1 MSGDGT
7 GKARGPTLTSLVDH
21 TALDPGTSVED
32 VERLCREA
40 VEHGFAAVCV
50 NPVHVT
56 RAAARL
62 RGSEVSVATVVSFPL
77 GAHCPG
83 QKAREAR
90 EAIEMGADE
99 IDMVADLAALRA
111 ERWEV
116 LEGEVRAVVEAAGGA
131 AAVKVILE
139 TAALEPRQILRAARV
154 AAAAGADFVK
164 TSTGFHPAG
173 GASAEAV
180 ALLRV
185 GAGPGVGVKA
195 SGGIRTCEEA
205 LRMVAAGATRI
216 GTSSGLALAECE
228 EPLPEPLDRYL
239 SRGDVPPAG
248 EEG

>member
-1 MSGDGT
+1 MSGDGK
-7 GKARGPTLTSLVDH
+7 GRARGASLASLIDH
-21 TALDPGTSVED
+21 TALKPGTTGED

-50 NPVHVT
+50 NPVHVS

-62 RGSEVSVATVVSFPL
+62 EGSEVAVATVVSFPL
-77 GAHCPG
+77 GAHAPG

-90 EAIEMGADE
+90 EALEMGADE
-99 IDMVADLAALRA
+99 IDMVADLAALR
-111 ERWEV
+111 EGRWEV
-116 LEGEVRAVVEAAGGA
+116 LEREVSTVVEAAAGE

-154 AAAAGADFVK
+154 AAGAGADFVK

-173 GASAEAV
+173 GATAEAV

-185 GAGPGVGVKA
+185 GAGPDVGVKA
-195 SGGIRTCEEA
+195 SGGIRTCEDA
-205 LRMVAAGATRI
+205 LRMVASGATRI
-216 GTSSGLALAECE
+216 GTSSGLALAACE

-239 SRGDVPPAG
+239 SPGDLPPAG
-248 EEG
+248 EEE